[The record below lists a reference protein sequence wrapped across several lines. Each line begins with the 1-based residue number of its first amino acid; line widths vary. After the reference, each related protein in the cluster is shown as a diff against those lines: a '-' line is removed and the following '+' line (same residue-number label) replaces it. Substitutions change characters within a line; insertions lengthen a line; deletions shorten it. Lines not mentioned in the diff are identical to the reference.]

1 MFTALPPKADIRSAV
16 NSHSLVQWPPL
27 RNFSDQ
33 LGCSRIKTCL
43 LLFFGQMVLRVL
55 TAARC
60 ELVAFLS
67 HFCANHERT
76 SVNPGLSHVSESQ
89 STSGLSIDSEM
100 YSFTSG
106 TIVSA
111 CTSSPSMPGTQPV
124 SSNISLAVS
133 RRALTSLVVA
143 LLMIGFLVLVH

>member
-1 MFTALPPKADIRSAV
+1 ML
-16 NSHSLVQWPPL
+16 
-27 RNFSDQ
+27 
-33 LGCSRIKTCL
+33 
-43 LLFFGQMVLRVL
+43 LRVL

-60 ELVAFLS
+60 KLVAFLS

-100 YSFTSG
+100 YSFASG

-111 CTSSPSMPGTQPV
+111 RTSSPSMPGTQPV
-124 SSNISLAVS
+124 SSNISLGVS
-133 RRALTSLVVA
+133 RRAPNLLSGCLAHDWLSRVGSLDPHA
-143 LLMIGFLVLVH
+143 LLPEGQPLPSSVMNARLFTRSPRRRAAELPSEARCRSLW